1 MSKSRDK
8 GASQSDDAKSDELES
23 DESPGAEEEVEAS
36 PKGKR
41 DAKSKISASKAPASK
56 TPASKTP
63 ASKTPVSRTAAKQ
76 GAHNGGALSGA
87 EKVAEK
93 IPGRTPED
101 ERWERTKANAKTIAG
116 AVLLALFI
124 RIVLFEAF
132 EIDGPSMEPT
142 LLNGDRVVVAK
153 FMYGLFLP
161 FTDEAVFSWGI
172 PEVGNVVI
180 VRSPFDNI
188 DIVKRVI
195 GVPGDVIEI
204 RDDVVY
210 RNGDPLLRRIVGP
223 CRNDRGVEAFD
234 DCEWVEEGVGDHTW
248 RTSRSRLSVPD
259 SMEPSEV
266 PPNHIL
272 VLGDH
277 RDRSNDS
284 RNPQVGMIP
293 ASRVKGRALAIY
305 WSNDGYVR
313 WDRIF
318 ESVQ

>member
-1 MSKSRDK
+1 MSS
-8 GASQSDDAKSDELES
+8 ASQE
-23 DESPGAEEEVEAS
+23 
-36 PKGKR
+36 
-41 DAKSKISASKAPASK
+41 KSKD
-56 TPASKTP
+56 
-63 ASKTPVSRTAAKQ
+63 
-76 GAHNGGALSGA
+76 GAT
-87 EKVAEK
+87 ET
-93 IPGRTPED
+93 RD
-101 ERWERTKANAKTIAG
+101 DRWDRTKANIKTIGG

-153 FMYGLFLP
+153 FLYGLFLP
-161 FTDEAVFSWGI
+161 FTNEAVLTWGL
-172 PEVGNVVI
+172 PNAGDVVI

-195 GVPGDVIEI
+195 GTPGDEVEM

-210 RNGDPLLRRIVGP
+210 RNGESILQRVVGP
-223 CRNDRGVEAFD
+223 CRGDQMEVQDE
-234 DCEWVEEGVGDHTW
+234 CEWVEEHIGDHTW
-248 RTSRSRLSVPD
+248 NTSHSTYSVPD
-259 SMEPSEV
+259 SFEPMTV
-266 PPNHIL
+266 PPGHIF

-284 RNPQVGMIP
+284 RNPRVGMIP

-305 WSNDGYVR
+305 WSNEGDIR

-318 ESVQ
+318 DSVR

>member
-1 MSKSRDK
+1 MSKARDK
-8 GASQSDDAKSDELES
+8 STSKSAASGGDEHESEPESSSEPDEKTKLEAKAKSSTKHGSKAKSD
-23 DESPGAEEEVEAS
+23 
-36 PKGKR
+36 KGNE
-41 DAKSKISASKAPASK
+41 P
-56 TPASKTP
+56 
-63 ASKTPVSRTAAKQ
+63 PV
-76 GAHNGGALSGA
+76 
-87 EKVAEK
+87 
-93 IPGRTPED
+93 D
-101 ERWERTKANAKTIAG
+101 ERWERTKANAKTIVG

-161 FTDEAVFSWGI
+161 FTDQAVFTWGI

-195 GVPGDVIEI
+195 GVPGDVIEV

-223 CRNDRGVEAFD
+223 CRNDQGVEFVD
-234 DCEWVEEGVGDHTW
+234 DCEWVEEGLGDHTW
-248 RTSRSRLSVPD
+248 HTSRSRLSVPD